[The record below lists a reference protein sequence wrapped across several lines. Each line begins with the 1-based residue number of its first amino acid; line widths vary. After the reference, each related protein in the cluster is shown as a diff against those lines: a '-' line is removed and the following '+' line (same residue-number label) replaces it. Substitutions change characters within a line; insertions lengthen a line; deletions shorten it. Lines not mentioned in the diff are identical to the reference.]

1 MALEEFYI
9 LLSGC
14 LVAIACAIPGCF
26 LVLRK
31 MSMVSD
37 AISHAVLPGIVLAFL
52 ISGSRDNYV
61 MLAGAVA
68 AGVFS
73 SLFIEFLHKK
83 AGLQS
88 DAAIGVTFTW
98 LFAGGVILLTAFAS
112 QVDLDQDC
120 VLYGEIALVPFDLI
134 SSATGL
140 EFGPR
145 IAYVMG
151 AVILIISL
159 IIGIFFKEFFLT
171 SFDPNYAAAIG
182 INVAFWNQVL
192 MALVSV
198 TTVTAFD
205 AVGAILVVALMVVPA
220 SAAYL
225 LTTQFKQMM
234 VLAILFGI
242 AAAIGGYYLALW
254 WNSSIAGSMAVF
266 TGLELVAAFLLRNS
280 FKLSPAKV

>member
-9 LLSGC
+9 ILSGA
-14 LVAIACAIPGCF
+14 LVAIACVIPGCF

-31 MSMVSD
+31 LAMVSD
-37 AISHAVLPGIVLAFL
+37 AISHAVLPGIVVAFL
-52 ISGSRDNYV
+52 ISGSRENYI
-61 MLAGAVA
+61 MLIGAVA

-98 LFAGGVILLTAFAS
+98 LFAGGVILLTAFAN

-120 VLYGEIALVPFDLI
+120 VLYGEIALVPFDVI
-134 SSATGL
+134 TSATGL

-145 IAYVMG
+145 IAWVMG
-151 AVILIISL
+151 IVILLIAL
-159 IIGIFFKEFFLT
+159 IIGVFFKEFYLT
-171 SFDPNYAAAIG
+171 SFDPNYAATLG
-182 INVAFWNQVL
+182 FNVAFWNQLL
-192 MALVSV
+192 MTLVSV

-225 LTTQFKQMM
+225 ITDKFRDML
-234 VLAILFGI
+234 LIAIVFGI
-242 AAAIGGYYLALW
+242 LAAIGGYYLAAW
-254 WNSSIAGSMAVF
+254 WNSSIAGAMAVF
-266 TGLELVAAFLLRNS
+266 TGIELLVAFMLRNKI
-280 FKLSPAKV
+280 KLRTA

>member
-9 LLSGC
+9 ILSGA
-14 LVAIACAIPGCF
+14 LVAIACVIPGCF

-31 MSMVSD
+31 LAMVSD
-37 AISHAVLPGIVLAFL
+37 AISHAVLPGIVVAFL
-52 ISGSRDNYV
+52 ISGSRENYI
-61 MLAGAVA
+61 MLIGAVA

-98 LFAGGVILLTAFAS
+98 LFAGGVILLTAFAN

-120 VLYGEIALVPFDLI
+120 VLYGEIALVPFDVI
-134 SSATGL
+134 TSATGL

-145 IAYVMG
+145 IAWVMG
-151 AVILIISL
+151 IVILLIAL
-159 IIGIFFKEFFLT
+159 IIGVFFKEFYLT
-171 SFDPNYAAAIG
+171 SFDPNYAAALG
-182 INVAFWNQVL
+182 FNVAFWNQLL
-192 MALVSV
+192 MTLVSV

-225 LTTQFKQMM
+225 ITDKFRDML
-234 VLAILFGI
+234 LIAIVFGI
-242 AAAIGGYYLALW
+242 LAAIGGYYFAAW
-254 WNSSIAGSMAVF
+254 WNSSIAGAMAVF
-266 TGLELVAAFLLRNS
+266 TGIELLVAFMLRNKI
-280 FKLSPAKV
+280 KLRTA